1 MSGSGHWDER
11 YSAEEY
17 VWKTDPHQFLA
28 SEVEGL
34 AIGRSLDLATGEGR
48 NAVWLATQGWQSTGL
63 DFSAVGL
70 AKGAKLAESVGV
82 TVEWIH
88 ADATV
93 WTTADMFDLCVVFYL
108 QVPQAQRTAAFAAAA
123 QCLAPG
129 GTVLVV
135 GHDRANLR
143 DGYGGPQD
151 TNVLYSADEVQQDLL
166 ASELP
171 DLVIDH
177 AGQKLRS
184 VETADGGAVAIDC
197 LVRAHRAA

>member
-108 QVPQAQRTAAFAAAA
+108 QVPQAQRIAAFAAAA

-151 TNVLYSADEVQQDLL
+151 TNVL
-166 ASELP
+166 
-171 DLVIDH
+171 
-177 AGQKLRS
+177 
-184 VETADGGAVAIDC
+184 
-197 LVRAHRAA
+197 